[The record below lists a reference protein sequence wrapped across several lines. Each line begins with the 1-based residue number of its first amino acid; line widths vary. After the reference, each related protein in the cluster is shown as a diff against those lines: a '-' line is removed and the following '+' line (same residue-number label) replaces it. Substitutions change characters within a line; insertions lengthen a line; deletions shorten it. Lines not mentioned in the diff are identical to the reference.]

1 MLKIEIKKIYSGEQ
15 LMLRKVLITGTSIAA
30 AVTVA
35 LTASTA
41 FAGGYNKGFETK
53 FKTPMMSAVKGWKTK
68 PLFTVGETLDNNYTP
83 VGVMDG
89 IGAYKK
95 DYKTIRAFVNHELL
109 FFRGAPL
116 TLCGSKDCSSTYEL
130 ATGARVS
137 FFDIDRFSKKIVKSG
152 LAIKRVYNANGVL
165 ATKREDFLP
174 DFQKGFSRFCSAQF
188 EDRNAFGH
196 GRGMKNS
203 MFMTGEEDGGNFNN
217 VGGAEWALDPKT
229 GNLWHVPAFG
239 RGAWENV
246 VQIDTGSRSHVAFI
260 LADDSS
266 PFDADGDGE
275 NEAAPLYLYVG
286 KKDRHGDFLA
296 RNGLRGGKLYVWV
309 AKDSSVNSPAEFN
322 GKGNKLKGKFVEIDN
337 SPTGTPS
344 EDGSTGFDK
353 FGYPTQKTLW
363 TRAEQLGAFQF
374 SRPEDVARNP
384 RKGNEFVLASTG
396 VDTFDVDPNTGNG
409 VDTFGTMYTMKVKF
423 NNLYAP
429 KGTLKIIYDGDE
441 DKTRALRSPDNLDWA
456 DDGYIYVQEDEAEED
471 TLSGDEVL
479 FGPDAVNKNEASIVR
494 LKKNGKKLPE
504 RIASID
510 RSVILDPTVANPKSA
525 VDTDAGKA
533 GEWESSGI
541 LDVSKLFGKKGGTL
555 FLYSVQA
562 HGIEDQEKVNPTSRI
577 NDNDLVEGG
586 QLLLLEKESKKGY
599 RHWKWKH

>member
-1 MLKIEIKKIYSGEQ
+1 
-15 LMLRKVLITGTSIAA
+15 MLRKVLVTGSTAA
-30 AVTVA
+30 AVVAVA
-35 LTASTA
+35 LTTSTA
-41 FAGGYNKGFETK
+41 FAEGYKKKQGFETS
-53 FKTPMMSAVKGWKTK
+53 FKTPMMTTTKGWTTK
-68 PLFTVGETLDNNYTP
+68 PLFTVGETLLNNYTP

-95 DYKTIRAFVNHELL
+95 DYKTVRAFVNHELL
-109 FFRGAPL
+109 FFRGSPL
-116 TLCGSKDCSSTYEL
+116 TLCASKDCKTTFDL
-130 ATGARVS
+130 ASGARVS
-137 FFDIDRFSKKIVKSG
+137 FFDIDRRTKKIVDNG

-174 DFQKGFSRFCSAQF
+174 DFQLGFSRFCSAQF
-188 EDRNAFGH
+188 EDGNAFGR

-203 MFMTGEEDGGNFNN
+203 IFMTGEEDGGNFNN

-229 GNLWHVPAFG
+229 GNFWHIPAFG

-246 VQIDTGSRSHVAFI
+246 VQLDTGTKSHVAFI
-260 LADDSS
+260 LADDTS
-266 PFDADGDGE
+266 PFDADNDGE
-275 NEAAPLYLYVG
+275 NEAAPLFLYVG
-286 KKDRHGDFLA
+286 KKNHKGDFLA

-322 GKGNKLKGKFVEIDN
+322 GKGNKLRGKFVEIDN

-423 NNLYAP
+423 NKLYAP

-479 FGPDAVNKNEASIVR
+479 FGAEAANKNEASIVR

-504 RIASID
+504 RIATID
-510 RSVILDPTVANPKSA
+510 RSVLIDPTVANPTSA

-541 LDVSKLFGKKGGTL
+541 LDVSRLFGKKGGTL
-555 FLYSVQA
+555 FLYTVQA
-562 HGIEDQEKVNPTSRI
+562 HGIEDQEDVNADSRI

-586 QLLLLEKESKKGY
+586 QLLLLEKKSKKY
-599 RHWKWKH
+599 WKKK